1 MSAGSRTAIVVV
13 DAEGRVCL
21 WSSEAQALLGYA
33 ASEVCGMPAA
43 DLLVSA
49 EDRKAAATAR
59 ERHPA
64 KDSWNGVLRLR
75 HRDGHAL
82 QVALRVHPALTGEGG
97 AGWSVTACEAHQVWQ
112 EEIDRAILD
121 GLITQSPL
129 GITVMDADLRYCW
142 MNNAA
147 MRDLTGPAEQLVGR
161 RIGEDQSYANAAEIE
176 QVLRRVRESGEP
188 DLHVQVRGR
197 PPFDPRR
204 EHVWSAASFR
214 LTDRA
219 GRVLGVCQTFFDV
232 TEGDRAQRRLALLNE
247 ASARIGTT
255 LDVGRTA
262 QELAEA
268 AVPALADIVVVDLLD
283 ATVRGEEPAPG
294 PTYEKVLA
302 HRSGACSI
310 LSTPDETPEAAF
322 AVGETVTYLPGT
334 PQVRSLAIEQ
344 PVLVPAVEAEEP
356 LIRDARRAE
365 KIRAFGIHSIMA
377 VPLRARGI
385 TMGMASFSRYRQLEP
400 FDEEDL
406 ALAEEFASL
415 AAVCIDNAR
424 RYTRE
429 HTTVL
434 ALQHSL
440 LPHDLPRHPAAE
452 TAYRYLPAVA
462 HAGAGGDWFD
472 VLPLSGARMALVVGD
487 VTGHGLHAA
496 AVMGRLRT
504 AVHTLADLDLTPAE
518 VLTQLDD
525 LVIRLVEEDPG
536 CEGATCLY
544 TVYDPISRICAF
556 ARAGHPP
563 PTLVSPDGT
572 AVYLDIPAGPPLG
585 TGGQPFEVAELQ
597 LAEGTLLALYT
608 NGLIN
613 ASGPNAAIGLAGLAR
628 ALADPGRP
636 LEELCDA
643 TVGSLLP
650 EPHSE
655 DATLLLA
662 RTRALGAQQVASW
675 DLPTDPSLVAH
686 ARTLAADQLSH
697 WDLESLAFTTE
708 LVVSELV
715 TNAIRYAR
723 APIALRLIHTDAL
736 ICEVSDGSLS
746 APHLRR
752 ARATDEGGR
761 GLFLIAQLTSRW
773 GTRYHPDGKTIWTEQ
788 PLP

>member
-1 MSAGSRTAIVVV
+1 M
-13 DAEGRVCL
+13 
-21 WSSEAQALLGYA
+21 
-33 ASEVCGMPAA
+33 
-43 DLLVSA
+43 
-49 EDRKAAATAR
+49 
-59 ERHPA
+59 
-64 KDSWNGVLRLR
+64 
-75 HRDGHAL
+75 
-82 QVALRVHPALTGEGG
+82 
-97 AGWSVTACEAHQVWQ
+97 
-112 EEIDRAILD
+112 
-121 GLITQSPL
+121 
-129 GITVMDADLRYCW
+129 
-142 MNNAA
+142 
-147 MRDLTGPAEQLVGR
+147 
-161 RIGEDQSYANAAEIE
+161 
-176 QVLRRVRESGEP
+176 
-188 DLHVQVRGR
+188 
-197 PPFDPRR
+197 
-204 EHVWSAASFR
+204 
-214 LTDRA
+214 
-219 GRVLGVCQTFFDV
+219 
-232 TEGDRAQRRLALLNE
+232 
-247 ASARIGTT
+247 
-255 LDVGRTA
+255 
-262 QELAEA
+262 
-268 AVPALADIVVVDLLD
+268 
-283 ATVRGEEPAPG
+283 
-294 PTYEKVLA
+294 
-302 HRSGACSI
+302 
-310 LSTPDETPEAAF
+310 
-322 AVGETVTYLPGT
+322 
-334 PQVRSLAIEQ
+334 
-344 PVLVPAVEAEEP
+344 EAEEP
-356 LIRDARRAE
+356 LIRDTRRAE

-406 ALAEEFASL
+406 ALAGEFASL

-472 VLPLSGARMALVVGD
+472 VLPLSGARIALVVGD

-525 LVIRLVEEDPG
+525 LVIRLVEEDPD
-536 CEGATCLY
+536 CQGATCLY
-544 TVYDPISRICAF
+544 TVYDPISRICVF

-563 PTLVSPDGT
+563 PALVSPDGT
-572 AVYLDIPAGPPLG
+572 AEYLDIPAGPPLG
-585 TGGQPFEVAELQ
+585 TGGLPFEVAELR
-597 LAEGTLLALYT
+597 LAKGTLLALYT
-608 NGLIN
+608 NGLIKS
-613 ASGPNAAIGLAGLAR
+613 SGRHADIGLDVLTR

-643 TVGSLLP
+643 TVRSLLP
-650 EPHSE
+650 ERHSE

-686 ARTLAADQLSH
+686 ARALAADQLADWH
-697 WDLESLAFTTE
+697 LESLAFTTE

-723 APIALRLIHTDAL
+723 APIALRLIHTDTL

-752 ARATDEGGR
+752 ARTTDEGGP
-761 GLFLIAQLTSRW
+761 GPV
-773 GTRYHPDGKTIWTEQ
+773 PDRPTHLPLGN
-788 PLP
+788 PLPPPR